1 MIYSALPKRAL
12 QISKFLLWHRV
23 FRLVCSVLSIFAG
36 PFSNNKAGK
45 IPAQMNARAKS
56 LCYFLNGQSDG
67 RNDRIAVALGE
78 LMSARPSRGSD
89 LYWRFFHDP
98 MGVWRWERVDSH
110 GNVSAC
116 DRGFIT
122 YAQCLA
128 DAVWRTFGVD
138 APQPS

>member
-1 MIYSALPKRAL
+1 M
-12 QISKFLLWHRV
+12 QISKFLLCHCV
-23 FRLVCSVLSIFAG
+23 FRLVCSVLCKFNRL
-36 PFSNNKAGK
+36 FSNNKAGK

-56 LCYFLNGQSDG
+56 LCHFLNGPSDG

-116 DRGFIT
+116 NRGFIT

-128 DAVWRTFGVD
+128 DAVWRTFGED
-138 APQPS
+138 APQSS

>member
-1 MIYSALPKRAL
+1 MCHVDQQVPVMALCFHTGMVRAL
-12 QISKFLLWHRV
+12 QIQST
-23 FRLVCSVLSIFAG
+23 VLQ
-36 PFSNNKAGK
+36 NKAGK

-56 LCYFLNGQSDG
+56 LCHFLNGQSDG

-122 YAQCLA
+122 YPQCLA
-128 DAVWRTFGVD
+128 DAVWRTFGED
-138 APQPS
+138 APQSS

>member
-1 MIYSALPKRAL
+1 MW
-12 QISKFLLWHRV
+12 ISKFLLWHCV
-23 FRLVCSVLSIFAG
+23 FILVWSVLCKFNR
-36 PFSNNKAGK
+36 PFSKNKAGK

-56 LCYFLNGQSDG
+56 LCHFLNSGPDG
-67 RNDRIAVALGE
+67 RNDRIAIALGE

-122 YAQCLA
+122 YPQCLA
-128 DAVWRTFGVD
+128 DAVWRTFGED
-138 APQPS
+138 APQSS